1 MEFGELTRVAVSEVW
16 PHEAHH
22 FTPWLAD
29 NLDRLAKAIGIPLE
43 LEDTEVAV
51 EGYSADITATN
62 RDNGH
67 RVLIENQYG
76 RTDHQHLGQILTYLA
91 GLEAQTVV
99 WISEEFTEPHLS
111 AIRWL
116 NEHTA
121 EPFSFLAV
129 RLSLVRITDSPI
141 APRFEVV
148 EHPNSWD
155 RMVRASPHTGELS
168 ETGAFRRE
176 FWTYHSERYP
186 EDVPQA
192 YATSNVWV
200 YVPEADFNISL
211 MLARR
216 RVGLFLRGSQGERAE
231 SVYERA
237 LPYEA
242 GFRSHFDWPEDEPIW
257 NCFETL
263 NIDTHDRSNWPQM
276 VDWLHQRLEIYLGI
290 LKQDAPA
297 S

>member
-1 MEFGELTRVAVSEVW
+1 M
-16 PHEAHH
+16 
-22 FTPWLAD
+22 
-29 NLDRLAKAIGIPLE
+29 
-43 LEDTEVAV
+43 
-51 EGYSADITATN
+51 
-62 RDNGH
+62 
-67 RVLIENQYG
+67 
-76 RTDHQHLGQILTYLA
+76 
-91 GLEAQTVV
+91 
-99 WISEEFTEPHLS
+99 
-111 AIRWL
+111 
-116 NEHTA
+116 
-121 EPFSFLAV
+121 

-200 YVPEADFNISL
+200 YVPEADFNISP

-216 RVGLFLRGSQGERAE
+216 RVGLFLRGSQGESAE

-237 LPYEA
+237 LPYEAGFRNEA

-263 NIDTHDRSNWPQM
+263 DIDTHDRGNWPQM
-276 VDWLHQRLEIYLGI
+276 VEWLHQHLGIYLNI
-290 LKQDAPA
+290 LNQGAPA

>member
-1 MEFGELTRVAVSEVW
+1 M
-16 PHEAHH
+16 
-22 FTPWLAD
+22 
-29 NLDRLAKAIGIPLE
+29 
-43 LEDTEVAV
+43 
-51 EGYSADITATN
+51 
-62 RDNGH
+62 
-67 RVLIENQYG
+67 
-76 RTDHQHLGQILTYLA
+76 TYLA

-148 EHPNSWD
+148 ERPNSWD

-176 FWTYHSERYP
+176 FWTYYSERYP

-200 YVPEADFNISL
+200 YVPAADFNISL

-216 RVGLFLRGSQGERAE
+216 RVGLFLRGSQGESAE

-237 LPYEA
+237 LPLGPLGSA
-242 GFRSHFDWPEDEPIW
+242 GGVAADGGHGIDHLPVGGHGQLVAKVKNRDAGQWAELRQHKYPIDSPYQT
-257 NCFETL
+257 FMTSP
-263 NIDTHDRSNWPQM
+263 IF
-276 VDWLHQRLEIYLGI
+276 
-290 LKQDAPA
+290 PA
-297 S
+297 LVVSIFNVIRPAWQ